1 MINLAMLRRDFMS
14 VAVMRNSSIFFLYIT
29 GAAVLLNLLLV
40 HGSFSKSAQQA
51 NLDEKSML
59 VKTLKLT
66 DLCLFTEARYT
77 RHLSQADL
85 NTAFQD
91 HPLSLEHFPSGS
103 FTQSPQ
109 RMSKRP

>member
-1 MINLAMLRRDFMS
+1 
-14 VAVMRNSSIFFLYIT
+14 MRYSSIIFASLM
-29 GAAVLLNLLLV
+29 AEAVLLALLLFHASTSV
-40 HGSFSKSAQQA
+40 QEA
-51 NLDEKSML
+51 NLVHKAVL
-59 VKTLKLT
+59 VKQLQLT

-103 FTQSPQ
+103 FTQPNFYGI
-109 RMSKRP
+109 RP

>member
-1 MINLAMLRRDFMS
+1 MRYSSWVFAALTVGVVVLALLIAHASANL
-14 VAVMRNSSIFFLYIT
+14 
-29 GAAVLLNLLLV
+29 
-40 HGSFSKSAQQA
+40 SAQQA
-51 NLDEKSML
+51 NLLHKTDL
-59 VKTLKLT
+59 VKRLHLT

-103 FTQSPQ
+103 FTQPNLYGI
-109 RMSKRP
+109 RP